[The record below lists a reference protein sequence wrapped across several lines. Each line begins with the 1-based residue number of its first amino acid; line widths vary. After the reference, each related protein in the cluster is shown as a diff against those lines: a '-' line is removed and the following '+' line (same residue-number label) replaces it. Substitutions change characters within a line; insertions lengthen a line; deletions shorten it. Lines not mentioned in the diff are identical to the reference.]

1 MCFQGLWQGHGTR
14 GLASGVGSQGRGPPI
29 GSKPAVEGVQSII
42 AVASGKGGVGKS
54 TTAGT
59 GQTSCLPCLSMHRQK
74 LPGSYLVRRLLTG
87 CIILCQVSHNVF
99 SCSKFGSGACCG
111 VQAAGW
117 FAGCRCLWAFHP
129 QSDELQGRLQLDSGL
144 LLHLTLNQF
153 FFRYPL
159 SYFKC

>member
-1 MCFQGLWQGHGTR
+1 MCLQGLWQGHGTR
-14 GLASGVGSQGRGPPI
+14 GLGSGVGSPGRGPPI

-59 GQTSCLPCLSMHRQK
+59 GQTSCLPCLSMHRKK

-87 CIILCQVSHNVF
+87 CIILHQVSHNVF

-111 VQAAGW
+111 VQAAGG

-129 QSDELQGRLQLDSGL
+129 QSDEASRAPSAGFRSPPTFDTSMNFFSG
-144 LLHLTLNQF
+144 T
-153 FFRYPL
+153 
-159 SYFKC
+159 C